1 MLLNARQM
9 AYLGLLLAIC
19 EVLLYLSAVLS
30 INTLALL
37 FLAACCVGVAC
48 ALSSA
53 AGGGVFFLASLL
65 LGLVLI
71 PNKLYLLTYTG
82 LGVYVLLL
90 EGVQPRMLLK
100 CPAWSV
106 WLVKLGAFNLVYIPL
121 LIFAP
126 QMIYSGNIP
135 VWLMAGLIVAG
146 NVVMVVFDYLYLK
159 LEGKYGARIQA
170 LARRR

>member
-82 LGVYVLLL
+82 LGVYAGRRTAKNAAEMSGL
-90 EGVQPRMLLK
+90 ERMACEAGSVQSGIY
-100 CPAWSV
+100 PAVDFCSADD
-106 WLVKLGAFNLVYIPL
+106 L
-121 LIFAP
+121 
-126 QMIYSGNIP
+126 
-135 VWLMAGLIVAG
+135 
-146 NVVMVVFDYLYLK
+146 
-159 LEGKYGARIQA
+159 
-170 LARRR
+170 

>member
-53 AGGGVFFLASLL
+53 AGGGVFC
-65 LGLVLI
+65 LGLATRPFI
-71 PNKLYLLTYTG
+71 TANSKKWC
-82 LGVYVLLL
+82 
-90 EGVQPRMLLK
+90 RR
-100 CPAWSV
+100 
-106 WLVKLGAFNLVYIPL
+106 
-121 LIFAP
+121 
-126 QMIYSGNIP
+126 
-135 VWLMAGLIVAG
+135 
-146 NVVMVVFDYLYLK
+146 
-159 LEGKYGARIQA
+159 ARSS
-170 LARRR
+170 RFR